1 MYIRIRVTYSFIL
14 YVLTVQKDN
23 VYSFFSFIL
32 LLFLYILRCDRPA
45 DLWLSCAPCGGD
57 LS

>member
-23 VYSFFSFIL
+23 VYSFFF
-32 LLFLYILRCDRPA
+32 LLFYYYFCTYCDVI
-45 DLWLSCAPCGGD
+45 DQLISG
-57 LS
+57 

>member
-32 LLFLYILRCDRPA
+32 LLFLYIAYCDVI
-45 DLWLSCAPCGGD
+45 DQLISG
-57 LS
+57 